1 MQSYCVGALILIS
14 WSEAITY
21 HIGLTGFETH
31 KNRMRHLDIRSKHVT
46 AHVFEFCFA
55 WSFICLQIYLKSYRL
70 QSNEVHPHGIAPLT
84 VANTE
89 VCRYFWYS
97 SGFVS
102 VSLRSC
108 MEIVTGRD
116 LWLLIYR
123 FCIWHWRRDYFCWLV
138 WCGCLV
144 FVLQDSYRLT
154 ESEVF
159 QVMTLAKLYSF
170 SSNKWLLFKA
180 DTSATEVSAR
190 RASVMFWVVAGAEET
205 TA

>member
-1 MQSYCVGALILIS
+1 M
-14 WSEAITY
+14 
-21 HIGLTGFETH
+21 
-31 KNRMRHLDIRSKHVT
+31 IRSHHLPHRSYRVRNSQNSNATFGHTLKT
-46 AHVFEFCFA
+46 WYSSCLRICFA
-55 WSFICLQIYLKSYRL
+55 WSIICLQIYLKSYRL
-70 QSNEVHPHGIAPLT
+70 QSNEWHPHGIPPLT
-84 VANTE
+84 VAHTE

-102 VSLRSC
+102 VSLRSG

-190 RASVMFWVVAGAEET
+190 SEQV
-205 TA
+205 